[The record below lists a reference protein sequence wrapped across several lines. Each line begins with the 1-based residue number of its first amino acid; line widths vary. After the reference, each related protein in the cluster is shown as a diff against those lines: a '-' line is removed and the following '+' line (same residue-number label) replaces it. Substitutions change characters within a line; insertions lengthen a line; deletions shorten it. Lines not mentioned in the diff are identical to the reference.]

1 MAKQLLASQSASIAV
16 SLQSQGSIPAFGEDI
31 VTLAD
36 FKRSLRQRQP
46 PAGSAPALAAL
57 WWLKKGDWE
66 RAHEIVMEADD
77 ADAAWVHAHLH
88 RVEGDLSNA
97 QYWYRQAKKPMA
109 KATLDDEWEA
119 VVTALLAE

>member
-1 MAKQLLASQSASIAV
+1 L
-16 SLQSQGSIPAFGEDI
+16 GEDI

-36 FKRSLRQRQP
+36 FKRSLRQHQP
-46 PAGSAPALAAL
+46 PAGSVPALAAL
-57 WWLKKGDWE
+57 WWVKKGDWE

-88 RVEGDLSNA
+88 RVEGDRANA

-119 VVTALLAE
+119 LVTALLAE

>member
-1 MAKQLLASQSASIAV
+1 MAKQLIASESALTAA
-16 SLQSQGSIPAFGEDI
+16 SLRSHGSVAAFGEGI
-31 VTLAD
+31 VTLAE
-36 FKRSLRQRQP
+36 FKRSLRQNQP
-46 PAGSAPALAAL
+46 PARSAPALAAL
-57 WWLKKGDWE
+57 WWLKKGDWT

-97 QYWYRQAKKPMA
+97 QYWYRQARKPMA
-109 KATLDDEWEA
+109 KATPDDEWEA

>member
-1 MAKQLLASQSASIAV
+1 MAKQLYAGESASTAV
-16 SLQSQGSIPAFGEDI
+16 SLQSYGSVLASDEGI

-57 WWLKKGDWE
+57 WWLKKGDWT

-77 ADAAWVHAHLH
+77 GDAAWVHAHLH
-88 RVEGDLSNA
+88 RVEGDRSNA
-97 QYWYRQAKKPMA
+97 QYWYRQARKPMA